1 MRILAPTLLCLT
13 GLAAA
18 DVGVERALRI
28 QEGVQRGLASQAGQ
42 TAERAGLLADDLRYN
57 RVGDESEAVQ
67 AEQLASEIATLVAAA
82 SPEARTMAFVQE
94 HLARARRGG
103 GTGDL
108 DLAAQAQG
116 ELAARLD
123 RLARNAQGGLGAANG
138 VEDLRA
144 AIDAQQRLLDE
155 TAKLGDQTLGKE
167 RDELAASERADL
179 ERLSRQQQAL
189 EKALED
195 TAKGLREQ
203 AAAAQD
209 PRERQN
215 LENAARDLDQG
226 KARSEAKQAAD
237 ALQENRLAEAQE
249 HQAEVLRELQK
260 ADQALAGQDRN
271 ELAELD
277 RRMQELQRNQ
287 ERQQQLLDQLAKQ
300 QKPSQAEL
308 DRMRA
313 EQQNIAEALKQQQM
327 TAAQQE
333 AEQAAQELAEGDRQ
347 QAQQEMQQTLQA
359 MQQAQQQLQQQM
371 AQQRQ
376 QQDQAQQQQA
386 QQQQQQQGKPGEGG
400 LEDGA
405 RKGANRRGWEVGLE
419 PQERETLSQVKAEK
433 FPTRYE
439 QALQQYYR
447 ALAGGGE

>member
-1 MRILAPTLLCLT
+1 MRFLAPTLICLT

-18 DVGVERALRI
+18 DAGVERALRT

-42 TAERAGLLADDLRYN
+42 TASRAGLLADDLRYN
-57 RVGDESEAVQ
+57 RVGDEAEAVEV
-67 AEQLASEIATLVAAA
+67 AQLSAEIAALVSAAD
-82 SPEARTMAFVQE
+82 PETKTMVQVQE
-94 HLARARRGG
+94 LLARARRGG
-103 GTGDL
+103 AAGDL
-108 DLAAQAQG
+108 ALAAQTQG
-116 ELAARLD
+116 DLAARLD
-123 RLARNAQGGLGAANG
+123 QLARNAQGSLGAANG

-144 AIDAQQRLLDE
+144 AIDAQQRILDE

-189 EKALED
+189 EKALDD

-215 LENAARDLDQG
+215 LENAARNLDQG
-226 KARSEAKQAAD
+226 KARSEAKQAAE

-260 ADQALAGQDRN
+260 ADQALAGLDRN
-271 ELAELD
+271 ELAEMD

-287 ERQQQLLDQLAKQ
+287 QRQQQLLDQLAKQ
-300 QKPSQAEL
+300 QPSQAEL

-313 EQQNIAEALKQQQM
+313 EQQNIAEALQQQQM

-333 AEQAAQELAEGDRQ
+333 AEQATQELAEGDRQ

-376 QQDQAQQQQA
+376 QQDQAQQQA
-386 QQQQQQQGKPGEGG
+386 QQAQQQQQGKPGEGG
-400 LEDGA
+400 LENGE
-405 RKGANRRGWEVGLE
+405 RKGQTRRGWEVGLE

-433 FPTRYE
+433 FPSRYE

>member
-123 RLARNAQGGLGAANG
+123 RLARNAQGSLGAANG

-300 QKPSQAEL
+300 QKP
-308 DRMRA
+308 
-313 EQQNIAEALKQQQM
+313 
-327 TAAQQE
+327 
-333 AEQAAQELAEGDRQ
+333 
-347 QAQQEMQQTLQA
+347 
-359 MQQAQQQLQQQM
+359 
-371 AQQRQ
+371 
-376 QQDQAQQQQA
+376 
-386 QQQQQQQGKPGEGG
+386 
-400 LEDGA
+400 
-405 RKGANRRGWEVGLE
+405 
-419 PQERETLSQVKAEK
+419 
-433 FPTRYE
+433 
-439 QALQQYYR
+439 
-447 ALAGGGE
+447 